1 MPRKEL
7 EGVVISAGKMD
18 KTVKVLVEKIT
29 MHPLY
34 KKHIKKRKK
43 YLVHDPENRCKEGD
57 IVLIREGR
65 PFSKLKRF
73 YVVKILGNI
82 KLQNQSQD
90 TSPNMEGGK
99 SP

>member
-1 MPRKEL
+1 MPRREL

-18 KTVKVLVEKIT
+18 KTVKVLVERIT

-82 KLQNQSQD
+82 KSQNQSQD